1 MAGLGNPSQRLV
13 TCVPLGSQAGGWQPP
28 SLSSWPPAR
37 VPQWK
42 TLRRGCWGAAGG
54 PRGWIYP
61 SALCHCSG
69 CCSKHPSPHQR
80 VGALTGSCLPGG
92 TADGKCNQKGL
103 FSWLYAGCRSAEARL
118 GSRWRGQGQG
128 LWVCKVTAGRGA
140 EGHSG
145 CQHCPVTS
153 LGVRGGCNAP
163 HPALPT
169 LPSTATEQGQLF
181 LAENC
186 ALSSG
191 EGAAPQPPTLLLV
204 AFQQNAARVTLVFL
218 SAPGRER
225 ISFLPLNV
233 GSWCEHWGFLSPQLR
248 APLFSLLYGFLD
260 SPPSTIL
267 APNPAA
273 FGSWQLLCSRS
284 SSPCEGLKR
293 HQTQTQISSE

>member
-1 MAGLGNPSQRLV
+1 MPWQGSEIQASASSRASPSARRLGGGSPLPSAPGLLP
-13 TCVPLGSQAGGWQPP
+13 GSRSGKPCGGV
-28 SLSSWPPAR
+28 A
-37 VPQWK
+37 
-42 TLRRGCWGAAGG
+42 WGAAGG

-248 APLFSLLYGFLD
+248 APPVLLAVWVSGLASQHHPGSQPCCFWLLAAPLQQELISL
-260 SPPSTIL
+260 
-267 APNPAA
+267 
-273 FGSWQLLCSRS
+273 
-284 SSPCEGLKR
+284 
-293 HQTQTQISSE
+293 